1 MCFDKVD
8 DAGHASIRDLR
19 TRYRWKEES
28 SPEDVR
34 VYSIAIYPGVL
45 RFFLQI
51 PNIYA
56 TKDLRNELEARARE
70 NISREIK
77 LLESN
82 ARTY

>member
-1 MCFDKVD
+1 MRKPSERNT
-8 DAGHASIRDLR
+8 ATSAMKN
-19 TRYRWKEES
+19 TENN
-28 SPEDVR
+28 
-34 VYSIAIYPGVL
+34 VL

-70 NISREIK
+70 NISREIQ